1 MGSTFYNWATV
12 LKIGTVFSLIK
23 IDMKNSILIALVTV
37 FSAGFSMQAQQTAKI
52 AYVDMEYIL
61 QNVPEYQEASTQLNV
76 KVEKWKEE
84 IAVELQK
91 LEKMRTSLENE
102 KPLLTNELIE
112 ERLEDINF
120 EEKRLRDYQQQ
131 RFGPNGDLMT
141 QKLQLVQ
148 PIQDQV
154 FIAVQEIAANR
165 GYDLVFDK
173 SADVVMLYT
182 AERLDI
188 SDQVLRSINRA
199 SNREQISSRD
209 EKQELI
215 REEAKTVE
223 ESAAVSD
230 REMLQEARKNERE
243 AYIEQK
249 RKERDSLKEAKK
261 QAYEA
266 RRAEILQERQR
277 KKDSVAEV
285 RKNRKND

>member
-1 MGSTFYNWATV
+1 
-12 LKIGTVFSLIK
+12 
-23 IDMKNSILIALVTV
+23 MKKSILIALITV
-37 FSAGFSMQAQQTAKI
+37 FLAGFSAQSQQTVRI

-61 QNVPEYQEASTQLNV
+61 QNVPEYQEASAQLDS

-84 IAVELQK
+84 IARELQK
-91 LEKMRTSLENE
+91 LEQMRTSLENE

-112 ERLEDINF
+112 ERLEEISF
-120 EEKRLRDYQQQ
+120 EEKKLRDYQQQ

-165 GYDLVFDK
+165 DYDLIFDK
-173 SADVVMLYT
+173 SADVVMLYA

-199 SNREQISSRD
+199 SNREQVSSRD
-209 EKQELI
+209 EKEELL

-223 ESAAVSD
+223 ESAAVSE
-230 REMLQEARKNERE
+230 REMLQETRKNERE
-243 AYIEQK
+243 ALIEQR
-249 RKERDSLKEAKK
+249 RKERDSIKEAKK

-266 RRAEILQERQR
+266 RRAKLLEERQR
-277 KKDSVAEV
+277 KKDSIAKARE
-285 RKNRKND
+285 NRKND